1 MPARKQKTLRKRLQ
15 VEATN
20 YALLAAVELQSAME
34 AEASDDSDADEDS
47 LLEEETARLHL
58 MLSAAQNQQIA
69 LLGQRQPYRER
80 PGSDIL
86 NLLHRSGRPNHRLV
100 RQAYR
105 YAGAVQ
111 SL

>member
-1 MPARKQKTLRKRLQ
+1 MPHRKQQTLREKLQ
-15 VEATN
+15 AGATN
-20 YALLAAVELQSAME
+20 YALLAAVELHFAIE

-58 MLSAAQNQQIA
+58 MLSAARSQQMS
-69 LLGQRQPYRER
+69 LLGQRQSYRER

-86 NLLHRSGRPNHRLV
+86 DLLHRSGRPNHRLV

-105 YAGAVQ
+105 YAAV
-111 SL
+111 L